1 MNNAGTVSLDE
12 RVGRT
17 SFDGSNEWERKMCT
31 TWQEELIYVGIELLS
46 FLIELVLLPLEILVG
61 HSIEYK

>member
-1 MNNAGTVSLDE
+1 
-12 RVGRT
+12 
-17 SFDGSNEWERKMCT
+17 MCT